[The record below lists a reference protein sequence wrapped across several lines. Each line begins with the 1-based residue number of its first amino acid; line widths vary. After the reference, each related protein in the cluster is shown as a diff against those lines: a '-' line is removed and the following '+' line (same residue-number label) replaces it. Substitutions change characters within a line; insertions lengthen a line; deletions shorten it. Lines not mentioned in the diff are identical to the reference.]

1 MNKVISEKRVQYTLY
16 LKRQLSKNEDRI
28 QAEKIALDRLSK
40 SLTGIS
46 DKFKNE
52 LEHQLEIIK
61 VKDEQSKKIVEESQ
75 KFAAEGEFASH
86 SAPIASPTDEKVGS
100 YKIQAITTMLDDFE
114 NIISKNFC

>member
-1 MNKVISEKRVQYTLY
+1 L
-16 LKRQLSKNEDRI
+16 
-28 QAEKIALDRLSK
+28 A
-40 SLTGIS
+40 GIS

-75 KFAAEGEFASH
+75 KFATEGEVASTTV
-86 SAPIASPTDEKVGS
+86 PIATTDEKVGS
-100 YKIQAITTMLDDFE
+100 YKIQAITTILDDFE